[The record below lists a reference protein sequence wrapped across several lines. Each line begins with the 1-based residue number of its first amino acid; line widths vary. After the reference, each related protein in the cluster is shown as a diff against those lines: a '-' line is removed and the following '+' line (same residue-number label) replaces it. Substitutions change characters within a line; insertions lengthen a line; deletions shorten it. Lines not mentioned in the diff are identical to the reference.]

1 MAQLKN
7 IHRSQNLDFYA
18 LSAETEV
25 SIPYSGALINAGF
38 PSPAEDF
45 MEGAID
51 LNKSLIQNPETTFC
65 ARARGESMKDIGIF
79 SGDLLI
85 IDKSLEPAHNKI
97 AVCFIDGEFTVK
109 RIKVSQGLVWLVAEN
124 PAFKPIKI
132 TEENDFIVWGIVV
145 HVIKS
150 F

>member
-1 MAQLKN
+1 MASLKN
-7 IHRSQNLDFYA
+7 IHRSKNLDFYA
-18 LSAETEV
+18 LSTEVEV

-51 LNKSLIQNPETTFC
+51 LNKSLIQNPDTTFC

-109 RIKVSQGLVWLVAEN
+109 RIKVSQGVVWLVAEN
-124 PAFKPIKI
+124 PAFTPIKV
-132 TEENDFIVWGIVV
+132 TEENQFIVWGIVV